1 MQNKADIFPISILGF
16 DLKSLDG
23 NVDNIVNDILL
34 SEQHNNGV
42 NGSHSA
48 NQQVLD
54 NPMYKDM
61 VDEIYL
67 YLNEYIDYC
76 NHNVNGIKIV
86 SSWSNI
92 VDVNEHIR
100 PHDHANSYI
109 CGVIHLTEG
118 SELAFKQPNIKKYFQ
133 IDTNYKSQSETIFK
147 IPAKKGQLILFPSN
161 LTHFVLDQTNQE
173 QRISIAFN
181 TWPLQYGSITAWV
194 DLTER
199 K

>member
-1 MQNKADIFPISILGF
+1 MQNKADIFPVPILGF

-34 SEQHNNGV
+34 SEQHDNGV
-42 NGSHSA
+42 NGSHSK

-54 NPMYKDM
+54 NPMYKDI

-76 NHNVNGIKIV
+76 NHDVNGIKIV

-118 SELAFKQPNIKKYFQ
+118 SELAFKKPNIKKYFQ
-133 IDTNYKSQSETIFK
+133 IDTNYKSHSETIFK

-173 QRISIAFN
+173 QRVSIAFN
-181 TWPLQYGSITAWV
+181 TWPLQYGSTTAWV